1 MALADFVHGHDPLD
15 PLRRFIAT
23 PLRTRFRVGT
33 TRVLVQTNDFRL
45 LPELPLDTD
54 ADAGESGNAQLDW
67 KLVRDHDAPGL
78 LQETLLFTGGPLTI
92 VSMGPAC
99 VVGLDHERGELLSFI
114 GYEVDARTFQE
125 VLVPFFCR
133 LTNEAAATQR
143 AREFLTERQGTL
155 QL

>member
-33 TRVLVQTNDFRL
+33 TRVMVETNDFHL
-45 LPELPLDTD
+45 LPELPLDTE
-54 ADAGESGNAQLDW
+54 AAEAGTAKFEW

-78 LQETLLFTGGPLTI
+78 LEETLLFAGGPLTI
-92 VSMGPAC
+92 ASMGRAC
-99 VVGLDHERGELLSFI
+99 LVSVDRELGELLSFI

-133 LTNEAAATQR
+133 LTNEAAESLKCTD
-143 AREFLTERQGTL
+143 FLHQHQSTL
-155 QL
+155 RG

>member
-23 PLRTRFRVGT
+23 PLRTRFRVGA
-33 TRVLVQTNDFRL
+33 TRVLAQTNDFRL

-54 ADAGESGNAQLDW
+54 ADELGNARLEW

-78 LQETLLFTGGPLTI
+78 LEETLLFTSGTLTI
-92 VSMGPAC
+92 ASMGPAC
-99 VVGLDHERGELLSFI
+99 LVGVDHQRGELLSFI

-133 LTNEAAATQR
+133 LTNEAAETQR
-143 AREFLTERQGTL
+143 ARDFLTERQGTL